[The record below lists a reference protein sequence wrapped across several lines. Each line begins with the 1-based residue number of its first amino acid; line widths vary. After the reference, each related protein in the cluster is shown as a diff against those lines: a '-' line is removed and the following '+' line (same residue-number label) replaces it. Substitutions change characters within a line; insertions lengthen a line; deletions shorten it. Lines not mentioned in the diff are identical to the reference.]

1 MKIVR
6 GRLTINDV
14 QPANTRYD
22 SGCSCVQTTS
32 DGGVTWADTPS
43 ADPRHG
49 TQFLK
54 PPLTTGDP
62 QCDAAANMVKWL
74 KDFIDS
80 MVSALASAAEILLIA
95 NLALE
100 FFELLFGEA
109 GLLIDLFFEIG
120 SEVTFL
126 GSSAL
131 ASAFDSTVYDALL
144 CLFLCAED
152 SSGTVNVSRFAV
164 LLTQIDMSSINATA
178 KIVIFLILNAQGEI
192 GLSNAGAI
200 GSETGDCSGCASCD
214 WIVEWD
220 FMGGNTHGWQIV
232 LVASGVPR
240 GTFVGGAFVGSDQG
254 GQISLT
260 LMKAL
265 PGIEVTASSVFIE
278 SFHGTGIGNV
288 HRTFDFTDMT
298 NPGVSATVEETD
310 ALVSISPAAWQ
321 VSSTAVFACTAG
333 YGMDW
338 ICDSNGTG
346 RVNVYKLRLQG
357 TGTPPSDGVFVDSLT

>member
-14 QPANTRYD
+14 QPPNARYD
-22 SGCSCVQTTS
+22 GDCLCVQTTS
-32 DGGVTWADTPS
+32 DGGITWVDTPS

-49 TQFLK
+49 LQFLK
-54 PPLTTGDP
+54 PSLTTGDP

-131 ASAFDSTVYDALL
+131 ATAFDSTVYDDLL

-152 SSGTVNVSRFAV
+152 SNGTINASSFAV
-164 LLTQIDMSSINATA
+164 LLTQIDASSINATA
-178 KIVIFLILNAQGEI
+178 KIVLALILNAQGEI

-200 GSETGDCSGCASCD
+200 GSETGDCSGCPSCD

-220 FMGGNTHGWQIV
+220 VTGGNTHDWQIV
-232 LVASGVPR
+232 LVADSTPR
-240 GTFVGGAFVGSDQG
+240 GSFIGGRFIGTHQG
-254 GQISLT
+254 GSVCLT

-265 PGIEVTASSVFIE
+265 AGLHVTGSSVFIE

-298 NPGVSATVEETD
+298 NPGVAATVEETD
-310 ALVSISPAAWQ
+310 ALVSISPAQWQ
-321 VSSTAVFACTAG
+321 VSSTAEFDVTLG

-338 ICDSNGTG
+338 ICDSNDTG
-346 RVNVYKLRLQG
+346 RVNVYKLRLAG